1 MAGGR
6 NIFSFFVIIASL
18 CSIIM
23 EESESWKMRTGVWI
37 AAMVIVAGISFIVG
51 MFIFKEIGYDEG
63 VRFAVTSGSK
73 QGYAIGF
80 EMGYQMRDSLAKKE
94 RSLRDADMFNLNLI
108 EQEAGTP
115 ADKILLSGTVIEN
128 EMPKVGMKKSVSL
141 RIIST
146 AQFARYRELVLQVK
160 LLDRRNNVLKEMT
173 IKPKDILYPGKTVV
187 YEIPYR
193 EVPEFTELVNIQLVS
208 ADGID

>member
-1 MAGGR
+1 
-6 NIFSFFVIIASL
+6 
-18 CSIIM
+18 
-23 EESESWKMRTGVWI
+23 MRTGVWI

>member
-1 MAGGR
+1 
-6 NIFSFFVIIASL
+6 
-18 CSIIM
+18 M
-23 EESESWKMRTGVWI
+23 EETESWKMRTGVWI
-37 AAMVIVAGISFIVG
+37 AGMVIVAGISFIAG
-51 MFIFKEIGYDEG
+51 MFIFKKIGYDEG
-63 VRFAVTSGSK
+63 VRFAVASGSK

-80 EMGYQMRDSLAKKE
+80 EMGYQMRDSLAKEE

-115 ADKILLSGTVIEN
+115 ADKILLSGTVVEN
-128 EMPKVGMKKSVSL
+128 DVPKIGTKKAVSL

-160 LLDRRNNVLKEMT
+160 LLDRRNNVLKEIT
-173 IKPKDILYPGKTVV
+173 IKPEVILYPGKTVV

-193 EVPEFTELVNIQLVS
+193 EVPEFTEIVNIQLIS
-208 ADGID
+208 AEGID